1 MTAPLRSRWNGA
13 FAGSVQVG
21 NRGLHYG
28 DGVFRTMLL
37 HGGAIVTADA
47 QIERLTADA
56 AALGLDAPSREFL
69 LAELAAVADLDEA
82 ILKLMLI
89 RTDTGRGY
97 PPRTHRADLLLLA
110 YPPPDW
116 PASHAIDGIAA
127 IRSPVTMASQPL
139 LAGIK
144 HLNRLEQ
151 VLASRDW
158 PADVDEALLADEHGN
173 PVCGTRSNLF
183 WVSNGRLYTPAL
195 DRCGVAG
202 LTRAQVLA
210 LAAQLGI
217 DCTIA
222 SQPWTALQSAD
233 EAFLCN
239 SLIGIWPLRRL
250 DDHLYPVD
258 RPITRRLQTALV
270 HPLAHPFRG
279 V

>member
-37 HGGAIVTADA
+37 HGGTIVAADA

-82 ILKLMLI
+82 SLKLMLI

-116 PASHAIDGIAA
+116 PAAHMLDGIAA

-139 LAGIK
+139 LAGVK

-158 PADVDEALLADEHGN
+158 PADIDEAILGDERGN
-173 PVCGTRSNLF
+173 PICGTRSNLF
-183 WVSNGRLYTPAL
+183 WVSNGCLHTPAL

-202 LTRAQVLA
+202 VTRSQVLA

-217 DCTIA
+217 DCHIA
-222 SQPWTALQSAD
+222 SQPWTVLQSAD
-233 EAFLCN
+233 EAFVCN
-239 SLIGIWPLRRL
+239 SLIGIWPLRRV
-250 DDHLYPVD
+250 DDHRYPVD